1 MPLGFSSLWWGTRLY
16 WLAQHTAFLNADF
29 RLLSR
34 RACQRRLY
42 VDSLLLLFCRHTAP
56 LAMGRARSGYRAW
69 PYVRDHSTVARG
81 ALSLPRPLDRHDLL
95 DRQHCPF
102 KIFINP
108 QRLLIFSYR
117 EPIDAP
123 FSIIAFKNC

>member
-16 WLAQHTAFLNADF
+16 WLAQHTAFLNAGI

-56 LAMGRARSGYRAW
+56 LAMGRARTGCRAW
-69 PYVRDHSTVARG
+69 PYVRDHSTVPWG

-95 DRQHCPF
+95 DRKLCPF
-102 KIFINP
+102 KI
-108 QRLLIFSYR
+108 LIDSPHSLVFSYS
-117 EPIDAP
+117 EPFDAP
-123 FSIIAFKNC
+123 FTVLAFKNC